1 MSMTLLWS
9 VYCNSHVTCAFG
21 FSAEVIESKKDCT
34 WFVYRKK
41 GKHLEE
47 GSAHSLKE
55 AKDMAE
61 VSLMGYVYQAEE
73 IV

>member
-1 MSMTLLWS
+1 MILLWS
-9 VYCNSHVTCAFG
+9 VYCNNHVACAFG

-47 GSAHSLKE
+47 GSAKSVKA
-55 AKDMAE
+55 AKAMAE
-61 VSLMGYVYQAEE
+61 ASLMGYVYKAEE

>member
-1 MSMTLLWS
+1 MTLLWT
-9 VYCNSHVTCAFG
+9 VYNNHFTTCAFG

-47 GSAHSLKE
+47 GSAKSVKA
-55 AKDMAE
+55 AKAMAE
-61 VSLMGYVYQAEE
+61 ASLMGYVYQAEE
-73 IV
+73 II